1 MTLRGK
7 AAMLVALMALGAC
20 SRTPRT
26 DAELIGRAQ
35 QTVNRKLAAQARYSL
50 MESSVA
56 QQIACGHVSVAGSA
70 SHPPIEQDFV
80 YSGQRVILDDD
91 PDFDAAAI
99 RCDAAVNG
107 GVPVDANTAD
117 AS

>member
-1 MTLRGK
+1 MIFRGK
-7 AAMLVALMALGAC
+7 AAMLAALMALSAC

-35 QTVNRKLAAQARYSL
+35 QAVNRKLAAQARYSL
-50 MESSVA
+50 MEASVA

-70 SHPPIEQDFV
+70 SHPSVEQDFV
-80 YSGQRVILDDD
+80 YSDRRVILDDD
-91 PDFDAAAI
+91 PDFDAAAV

-107 GVPVDANTAD
+107 GTPVDANTLD